1 MFVLLHVALLIRLS
15 NGFFFGTGGSSGC
28 QCVKACPAPVTC
40 APLPTCAIPLPC
52 PTQISYSAPAPAY
65 QSDYQVS
72 WRNGVPAQYEIPA
85 SAPVSTSYQTYSYET
100 PAVSYQHSYQTVSP
114 VYTPTY
120 ETATSTYEV
129 VQPVYRTAIPAPTTT
144 YIGPREGSTYTSS
157 VQPTEP
163 AQPASTSDSYQES
176 TQAGGEYPTL
186 TPTYS
191 ATSADPY
198 NTDTHLQSITGTSY
212 DEMAPALAPPVPS
225 TTSGF
230 HASPVDY
237 GGSADITDITVQDN
251 EALLRPSTAI
261 EHVSQ
266 LYDENGI
273 PIESSAH
280 QPSSHNAIEPWP
292 GSSASRGRISTEG
305 LTPYLKFMKRHWVL
319 KRLRNARQFAAAV
332 PRTNSTCNS
341 QKLSKVMAKV
351 MMDDVT
357 ASKRAILKS
366 TELAFDGD
374 KYDVFCANGEFSY
387 SIHSRKYCEVT
398 KNAITC
404 FAFR

>member
-1 MFVLLHVALLIRLS
+1 MVSFLGQAAVVDVSVSKHVRHLSPVLHYPLVRFLCPVLPRSAILLQLLPIKAIIRFLGEMAYRLSTKFRRRLRFPLLIRH
-15 NGFFFGTGGSSGC
+15 
-28 QCVKACPAPVTC
+28 
-40 APLPTCAIPLPC
+40 IPMRLQPSATNI
-52 PTQISYSAPAPAY
+52 PIRRSAPSTPLLMKRRHPPTKSCNLSIAQRY
-65 QSDYQVS
+65 RLLRLLIS
-72 WRNGVPAQYEIPA
+72 VPGKE
-85 SAPVSTSYQTYSYET
+85 
-100 PAVSYQHSYQTVSP
+100 
-114 VYTPTY
+114 
-120 ETATSTYEV
+120 
-129 VQPVYRTAIPAPTTT
+129 APTRVLSSRLNLPSQP
-144 YIGPREGSTYTSS
+144 PRQIPIKKGF
-157 VQPTEP
+157 
-163 AQPASTSDSYQES
+163 S